1 MFANGIQKGCVLQ
14 MKKVYIYHDPF
25 DTTKNTVADVDSVLE
40 YLKKEFKQFPQN
52 GRIYHKAWHTD
63 NDITEKLQND
73 ENYAD
78 GLDGDIIV
86 VICPSEPITILTW
99 IFYAIVAVTA
109 AATIY
114 MYMTMPKPTTSAAQ
128 SANNDLASRQN
139 QARLGGR
146 VPEIMGMLR
155 STPDLISAPTT
166 YFDEFNRE
174 IEECVMVIGR
184 GYYQI
189 HDCKEDQTNVNDISG
204 ISVSVYDPHTNI
216 TGSPTF
222 QIGETFTEPPL
233 MAIKSKSINGQTL
246 NVPNDQKIESA
257 EIYFESPNLI
267 KTNSGLINFD
277 TLFDAGD
284 SIAVY
289 GAEFLVDDVDL
300 SGNATLTTSKQI
312 IIESASDIVS
322 VNNYFKIILN
332 GALVKVVTT
341 IAPIPPETE
350 PTYFENYYDLSGT
363 YLVSSTDKL
372 AISGGYRYTI
382 NLSNALE
389 KNPNWQYLTSN
400 DVVGVSITFT
410 DNSGSINLNG
420 SYLVENVGIN
430 EIKLIDPDLLNSDW
444 IKLDAL
450 PNNNTQSQ
458 PISIRLDKL
467 NNSWV
472 GWYNIDLDNTEELIF
487 NLFFQNG
494 LLYQDSKGGVQ
505 VNGMTSVVEYQ
516 SINDNGLPVGI
527 IRSQTFHVE
536 AATKN
541 PFGITRR
548 IQLPVSGRVRFR
560 IARTTPTNNS
570 QYQDLTKIRDVYAAS
585 KSNVLN
591 YGDVTVVRSKT
602 LGTEGALSLKERK
615 LNLLVTRK
623 LPLNGT
629 GALVATRSAAQAL
642 IYLALDSKN
651 GRRTLSE
658 VDIPQILAE
667 EQTLINYFDNPKAAE
682 FSYTFDDNNLSFE
695 EIAGMICST
704 VFCEAYR
711 YGSKLRMRFEAD
723 QLNSVLL
730 FNHRNKVPNSETRTK
745 SFTSREG
752 FYSEGY
758 DGIDVEYTSPDD
770 DARINYVASDSM
782 NPTNTMKIK
791 TSGIRTHEQ
800 AKTRAWREWNKLKF
814 RNISV
819 EFEALDE
826 SNLLARMDRILVADN
841 TLIKTTDGE
850 VEAIDGLILELSQPI
865 EQAGDYSIYLQL
877 PDATVDTIPCSYVDQ
892 YRVQLTRMPLVNLA
906 IGRAF
911 YKLIL
916 SGSPAPMPFLMTE
929 LKPQSKMTNMLTCV
943 NYDSRYYQND
953 HDFF

>member
-1 MFANGIQKGCVLQ
+1 

-25 DTTKNTVADVDSVLE
+25 DTTKNTVAEVDSVLE
-40 YLKKEFKQFPQN
+40 YLKKEFKHFPQN
-52 GRIYHKAWHTD
+52 GRIYHKAWHID
-63 NDITEKLQND
+63 NDITEKLQNN

-146 VPEIMGMLR
+146 VPEILGMLR

-174 IEECVMVIGR
+174 IEECLMLIGR

-189 HDCKEDQTNVNDISG
+189 HDCKEDQTNATDISG
-204 ISVSVYDPHTNI
+204 ISVSVYDPNTNI
-216 TGSPTF
+216 KETPIF
-222 QIGETFTEPPL
+222 QIGEAFTEAPL
-233 MAIKSKSINGQTL
+233 MTVKSKSINGQTL

-257 EIYFESPNLI
+257 EIYFQYPNLI
-267 KTNSGLINFD
+267 KTNSSYINLD
-277 TLFDAGD
+277 SLFDVND
-284 SIAVY
+284 SIAIY
-289 GAEFLVDDVDL
+289 GAEFLIDDANI
-300 SGNATLTTSKQI
+300 SGNATLTTDKKI
-312 IIESASDIVS
+312 IIESVDDIIS
-322 VNNYFKIILN
+322 VNNYFKIILT
-332 GALVKVVTT
+332 GALIKVTTT

-350 PTYFENYYDLSGT
+350 PTYVDNYYDLSGT
-363 YLVSSTDKL
+363 YSVSGTNKV
-372 AISGGYRYTI
+372 AVSGGYRYTI

-389 KNPNWQYLTSN
+389 RNPNWQYLTSN
-400 DVVGVSITFT
+400 QTVGSNITFT

-420 SYLVENVGIN
+420 SYLVETVGIN

-450 PNNNTQSQ
+450 PSKNTQTQ
-458 PISIRLDKL
+458 PLIVRLDKL

-472 GWYNIDLDNTEELIF
+472 GWYNIDLDNTEELILNF
-487 NLFFQNG
+487 FFQNG
-494 LLYQDSKGGVQ
+494 LFYTDSKGGVWTDS
-505 VNGMTSVVEYQ
+505 MTAILQYQ
-516 SINDNGLPVGI
+516 YINDNNAPIGTIYQEYFTISNNSKSPFGTTRRVSLPVKGKI
-527 IRSQTFHVE
+527 
-536 AATKN
+536 
-541 PFGITRR
+541 
-548 IQLPVSGRVRFR
+548 RFR
-560 IARTTPTNNS
+560 LARTTPTKNDKT
-570 QYQDLTKIRDVYAAS
+570 QDLTKIRDVYAAS

-629 GALVATRSAAQAL
+629 GVLTATRSAAQAL
-642 IYLALDSKN
+642 IYLALDDKN

-658 VDIPQILAE
+658 VDITQILAE
-667 EQTLINYFDNPKAAE
+667 EQALINYFGSSKAAE

-752 FYSEGY
+752 FYSDGY

-953 HDFF
+953 LDFF

>member
-1 MFANGIQKGCVLQ
+1 

-25 DTTKNTVADVDSVLE
+25 DTTKNTVAEVDSVLS
-40 YLKKEFKQFPQN
+40 YLKKEFNQFPQN
-52 GRIYHKAWHTD
+52 ARIYHKAWHID
-63 NDITEKLQND
+63 NDITKNLQND

-86 VICPSEPITILTW
+86 VIMPSEPISIATW
-99 IFYAIVAVTA
+99 IFYAITAITA

-114 MYMTMPKPTTSAAQ
+114 MYVTMPKPVVSAAQ

-139 QARLGGR
+139 QPRLGGR
-146 VPEIMGMLR
+146 VPEILGMLR

-166 YFDEFNRE
+166 YFDELNRE
-174 IEECVMVIGR
+174 IEECLMLIGK

-189 HDCKEDQTNVNDISG
+189 HDCREDQTNATDISG
-204 ISVSVYDPHTNI
+204 ISVSAYDPNTNI
-216 TGSPTF
+216 TTTPIF
-222 QIGETFTEPPL
+222 QIGEAFTEAPL
-233 MAIKSKSINGQTL
+233 MTVKSKSINGQTL
-246 NVPNDQKIESA
+246 NVPNDQKIESG
-257 EIYFESPNLI
+257 EIYFEAPNLI
-267 KTNSGLINFD
+267 KTDSPSIDFD
-277 TLFDAGD
+277 TLFDVGD
-284 SIAVY
+284 SIAIY
-289 GAEFLVDDVDL
+289 GAEFLVDDVDI
-300 SGNATLTTSKQI
+300 SGDATLTTAKQI
-312 IIESASDIVS
+312 IIDLSVDIVS

-332 GALVKVVTT
+332 GALIKVTT
-341 IAPIPPETE
+341 TVPPVPPETE
-350 PTYFENYYDLSGT
+350 PTYVDNYYDLSGT
-363 YLVSSTDKL
+363 YSVSSTDKL
-372 AISGGYRYTI
+372 AITGGFRYTI

-389 KNPNWQYLTSN
+389 KNPNWQYLAS
-400 DVVGVSITFT
+400 DEIVGVSIAFT

-420 SYLVENVGIN
+420 SYLIESIATN
-430 EIKLIDPDLLNSDW
+430 EIQLIDPDLLNSDW
-444 IKLDAL
+444 IKLDTL
-450 PNNNTQSQ
+450 PNNNTQTQ
-458 PISIRLDKL
+458 PLIVRLDKL

-472 GWYNIDLDNTEELIF
+472 GWYNIDLDNTEELILNF
-487 NLFFQNG
+487 FFQNG
-494 LLYQDSKGGVQ
+494 LFYTDSKGGVWTDS
-505 VNGMTSVVEYQ
+505 MTAILQYQ
-516 SINDNGLPVGI
+516 YINDSNTPIGI
-527 IRSQTFHVE
+527 IYEEQFTISNDS
-536 AATKN
+536 KS
-541 PFGITRR
+541 PFGTTRR
-548 IQLPVSGRVRFR
+548 INLPVMGKIRFR
-560 IARTTPTNNS
+560 LARTTPTKNDKT
-570 QYQDLTKIRDVYAAS
+570 QDLTKIRDVYAAS
-585 KSNVLN
+585 KSNMLN
-591 YGDVTVVRSKT
+591 YGDVTVIRSKT

-615 LNLLVTRK
+615 LNCLVTRK

-629 GALVATRSAAQAL
+629 GALTATKSAAQAL
-642 IYLALDSKN
+642 IYLALDDKN

-658 VDIPQILAE
+658 VDIDQILAE
-667 EQTLINYFDNPKAAE
+667 EQAIINYFGNTKASE

-695 EIAGMICST
+695 EITGMICST
-704 VFCEAYR
+704 IFCEAYR

-730 FNHRNKVPNSETRTK
+730 FNHRNKVPNSETRSKT
-745 SFTSREG
+745 FTSREG
-752 FYSEGY
+752 FYGEGY

-770 DARINYVASDSM
+770 DARINYVASDDL

-850 VEAIDGLILELSQPI
+850 VEAVDGLILELSQPI

-877 PDATVDTIPCSYVDQ
+877 PDATVDTIPCSYVDE
-892 YRVQLTRMPLVNLA
+892 YRVQLIRMPLVNLA

-916 SGSPAPMPFLMTE
+916 NTSPEPLPFLMTE